1 MYPLSLRN
9 ERAVMETLLEL
20 VESKLKLYP
29 TTLAQDRR
37 LLGQA
42 TSSGSGDCESVST
55 STTTASSS
63 EGGGGGG
70 AMSLPPFSNKR
81 HAVIQVAG
89 EKEVLE
95 HYKKLATTALELL
108 AWPLDDDA
116 GLLVKLQGLEVGG
129 PSTTGAAGGSQS
141 QQPQPVP
148 DLSTKFILK
157 YVSADPRAVL
167 GYCRRMER
175 RKTTTPAGS
184 SD

>member
-42 TSSGSGDCESVST
+42 TSSGSGDCESAST

-95 HYKKLATTALELL
+95 LL
-108 AWPLDDDA
+108 A
-116 GLLVKLQGLEVGG
+116 LVEFARQARAAVIAQGIVRKVQIAHFD
-129 PSTTGAAGGSQS
+129 T
-141 QQPQPVP
+141 
-148 DLSTKFILK
+148 
-157 YVSADPRAVL
+157 RAH
-167 GYCRRMER
+167 RR
-175 RKTTTPAGS
+175 S
-184 SD
+184 